1 MILSH
6 RFAKNIIVDLN
17 FTEPLC
23 IILKVDIIYS
33 RPREGRVGILLAMF
47 FKVDVCVKFEPKL
60 FLKEISTAASVEGQI
75 CN

>member
-1 MILSH
+1 MFLSIEKFFGLKVNGYH
-6 RFAKNIIVDLN
+6 RL
-17 FTEPLC
+17 
-23 IILKVDIIYS
+23 LKVDIIYS